1 DRDQPAQQEAEDDSE
16 HRHHGRLREAD
27 PEAQQVGAVAHP
39 EHGDVRGEPRPHEV
53 ARLRRP
59 LGLGD
64 DLDAGGLDDPGAADG
79 GGGRGGVAVR
89 GCHVDSGGAGPAGAG
104 RRRGRDAQQSP
115 TVTGPAVTC
124 RAGVVPW
131 SDASRA
137 HSALPDP
144 GGDRAPAEP
153 RAQPG
158 GPHPGLPDRARP
170 RDPAVR
176 AAGDG
181 AHGVGDVRGLRGLHR
196 DLLEV
201 RAHPDALPAPVDGRR
216 PAHRVRD
223 DRCGA
228 RPARRADGRGGGVLD
243 GPRGAIGSADW
254 GRARGVPS
262 SVLPATGHTEWA
274 MYVGFGAFPGICA
287 RYAPTRMRFRRQSM
301 AGALLTVCV
310 TIGAALARLGEP
322 MGDAAASWTVLG
334 VGSVVAG
341 LAAAVVLRLG
351 LKSGVA
357 LFPLCAVAAVA
368 SAPPAAP
375 VWAAFLIAGACASLC
390 VVLGLLGHWAGER
403 HPGAG
408 VQAATET
415 WTRAQLG
422 AEFGR
427 FAVAAAIAGALGLAS
442 GLPFPYWAQI
452 AAIAPLSA
460 PGRTLQVERG
470 LHRIIGT
477 TLGIVTTAFLLSFPA
492 QPWQLVVW
500 VVVLQFLAE
509 MYVLRNYSF
518 ALLFITPLSLLM

>member
-1 DRDQPAQQEAEDDSE
+1 MRPVPAASS
-16 HRHHGRLREAD
+16 RIRAST
-27 PEAQQVGAVAHP
+27 
-39 EHGDVRGEPRPHEV
+39 
-53 ARLRRP
+53 ARLLSLGPSRVDHLPAFRIA
-59 LGLGD
+59 LGLAIP
-64 DLDAGGLDDPGAADG
+64 LSVLL
-79 GGGRGGVAVR
+79 
-89 GCHVDSGGAGPAGAG
+89 
-104 RRRGRDAQQSP
+104 
-115 TVTGPAVTC
+115 VTGHV
-124 RAGVVPW
+124 
-131 SDASRA
+131 
-137 HSALPDP
+137 
-144 GGDRAPAEP
+144 
-153 RAQPG
+153 
-158 GPHPGLPDRARP
+158 
-170 RDPAVR
+170 
-176 AAGDG
+176 
-181 AHGVGDVRGLRGLHR
+181 
-196 DLLEV
+196 
-201 RAHPDALPAPVDGRR
+201 
-216 PAHRVRD
+216 
-223 DRCGA
+223 
-228 RPARRADGRGGGVLD
+228 
-243 GPRGAIGSADW
+243 
-254 GRARGVPS
+254 
-262 SVLPATGHTEWA
+262 EWA
-274 MYVGFGAFPGICA
+274 MYVGFGAFTGIYS
-287 RYAPTRMRFRRQSM
+287 RYEPTRMRFRRQSM

-310 TIGAALARLGEP
+310 TIGAALARLGES
-322 MGDAAASWTVLG
+322 MGDAAESWTVLG
-334 VGSVVAG
+334 IGSVVAG
-341 LAAAVVLRLG
+341 LAAVVALRLG
-351 LKSGVA
+351 LKPGGA
-357 LFPLCAVAAVA
+357 IFPLFAVAAVA

-518 ALLFITPLSLLM
+518 ALLFITPLALLMVQLAHPQPIGAMLEARVLETAIGAVVGIAVVIAAALGDRWAARRRLAADEVEDAAGR

>member
-1 DRDQPAQQEAEDDSE
+1 MRPVPTAPSPIQAAT
-16 HRHHGRLREAD
+16 GRLLSLGPSRVDHIPAFRI
-27 PEAQQVGAVAHP
+27 A
-39 EHGDVRGEPRPHEV
+39 
-53 ARLRRP
+53 
-59 LGLGD
+59 LGL
-64 DLDAGGLDDPGAADG
+64 
-79 GGGRGGVAVR
+79 
-89 GCHVDSGGAGPAGAG
+89 
-104 RRRGRDAQQSP
+104 
-115 TVTGPAVTC
+115 
-124 RAGVVPW
+124 
-131 SDASRA
+131 
-137 HSALPDP
+137 
-144 GGDRAPAEP
+144 
-153 RAQPG
+153 
-158 GPHPGLPDRARP
+158 
-170 RDPAVR
+170 
-176 AAGDG
+176 
-181 AHGVGDVRGLRGLHR
+181 
-196 DLLEV
+196 
-201 RAHPDALPAPVDGRR
+201 
-216 PAHRVRD
+216 
-223 DRCGA
+223 
-228 RPARRADGRGGGVLD
+228 
-243 GPRGAIGSADW
+243 AI
-254 GRARGVPS
+254 PL
-262 SVLPATGHTEWA
+262 SVLLATGHTEWA
-274 MYVGFGAFPGICA
+274 MYVGFGAFTGIYSRCE
-287 RYAPTRMRFRRQSM
+287 PTRMRFRRQSM

-351 LKSGVA
+351 LKPGGA
-357 LFPLCAVAAVA
+357 IFPLFAVAAVA

-518 ALLFITPLSLLM
+518 ALLFITPLALLMVQLAHPQPIGAMLEARVLETAIGAVVGIAVVSAAALGDRWAARRRLAAEEVEDAAGR

>member
-1 DRDQPAQQEAEDDSE
+1 MRPVPTAPSPIQAAT
-16 HRHHGRLREAD
+16 GRLLSLGPSRVDHIPAFRI
-27 PEAQQVGAVAHP
+27 A
-39 EHGDVRGEPRPHEV
+39 
-53 ARLRRP
+53 
-59 LGLGD
+59 LGL
-64 DLDAGGLDDPGAADG
+64 
-79 GGGRGGVAVR
+79 
-89 GCHVDSGGAGPAGAG
+89 
-104 RRRGRDAQQSP
+104 
-115 TVTGPAVTC
+115 
-124 RAGVVPW
+124 
-131 SDASRA
+131 
-137 HSALPDP
+137 
-144 GGDRAPAEP
+144 
-153 RAQPG
+153 
-158 GPHPGLPDRARP
+158 
-170 RDPAVR
+170 
-176 AAGDG
+176 
-181 AHGVGDVRGLRGLHR
+181 
-196 DLLEV
+196 
-201 RAHPDALPAPVDGRR
+201 
-216 PAHRVRD
+216 
-223 DRCGA
+223 
-228 RPARRADGRGGGVLD
+228 
-243 GPRGAIGSADW
+243 AI
-254 GRARGVPS
+254 PL
-262 SVLPATGHTEWA
+262 SVLLATGHTEWA
-274 MYVGFGAFPGICA
+274 MYVGFGAFTGIYS
-287 RYAPTRMRFRRQSM
+287 RYEPTRMRFRRQSM

-310 TIGAALARLGEP
+310 TIGAALARLGES
-322 MGDAAASWTVLG
+322 MGDAAESWTVLG
-334 VGSVVAG
+334 IGAVVAG
-341 LAAAVVLRLG
+341 LAAVVVLRLG
-351 LKSGVA
+351 LKPGGA
-357 LFPLCAVAAVA
+357 IFPLFAVAAVA

-518 ALLFITPLSLLM
+518 ALLFITPLALLMVQLAHPQPIGAMLEARVLETAIGAVVGIAVVSAAALGDRWAARRRLAAEEVEDAAGR